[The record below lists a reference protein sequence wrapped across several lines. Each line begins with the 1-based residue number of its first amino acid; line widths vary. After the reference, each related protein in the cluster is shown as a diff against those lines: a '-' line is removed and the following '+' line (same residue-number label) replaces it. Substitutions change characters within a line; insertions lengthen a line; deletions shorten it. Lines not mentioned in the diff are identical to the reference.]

1 MTEREIIELAYNV
14 RQKQKEYFK
23 RYDRSVLA
31 ESKKLEKMLDI
42 ELEDYLHLDN
52 RAKQDD
58 DYLIT
63 VKYRRTRKVMKWDSV
78 NGYFYIEGNVTAWAE
93 LPEPYKEQKNDQ
105 SRTN

>member
-1 MTEREIIELAYNV
+1 MIERRKNRNEGEGFMSENKVNWHPYPQERPIE
-14 RQKQKEYFK
+14 
-23 RYDRSVLA
+23 
-31 ESKKLEKMLDI
+31 
-42 ELEDYLHLDN
+42 DN
-52 RAKQDD
+52 

-63 VKYRRTRKVMKWDSV
+63 VKYRHTRKVMKWDSV